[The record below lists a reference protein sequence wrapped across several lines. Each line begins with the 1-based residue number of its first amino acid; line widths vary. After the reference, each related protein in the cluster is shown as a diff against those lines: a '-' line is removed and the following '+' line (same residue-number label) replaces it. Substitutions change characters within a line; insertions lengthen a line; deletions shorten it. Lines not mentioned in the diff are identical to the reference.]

1 MARLLVKARA
11 MIKAGRFEEAMVVLE
26 LVAYS
31 DIRTK
36 FVNLLKA
43 ECLRATGKPDE
54 AEKLSQENAQMW
66 PDNPL
71 LRRVFRFVAYVFI
84 EAKRMVYSK
93 W

>member
-1 MARLLVKARA
+1 
-11 MIKAGRFEEAMVVLE
+11 

-36 FVNLLKA
+36 FVNFLKA

-71 LRRVFRFVAYVFI
+71 LRRVFRFVAYIFI